1 LPVKVANNLDD
12 SVKVVVNDAG
22 KAITR
27 YEYKPY
33 GESWFTEGD
42 EEFAPKYNSQE
53 LDKETNFYF
62 YNARYYDPE
71 ICRFVTADNIVPY
84 ENDTQ
89 SWNRLSYVR
98 NNPINYSD
106 PTGHYDFGGL
116 DTKQNSVGDQLL
128 NSLSTPGKNDSYNS
142 KVGGDVE
149 SKLQKAKGKENAISP
164 SKPLQQYDKTLNPGN
179 DTNMKNTGCF
189 FMVVKNQAEREA
201 KKNMTADEINATRE
215 TTQEGKNPA
224 VQKNMYVKRA
234 NDVGDEALKQ
244 LGITDKVMVVGGQPQ
259 KGEKPSGTIIGGK
272 AYDSKGNPYLDK
284 KGNPIIHYKS
294 GDANGNEVYN
304 PADNIITREDKVIN
318 NVYIR
323 QKPKEK

>member
-71 ICRFVTADNIVPY
+71 ICRFVTADNVVPY
-84 ENDTQ
+84 ENDSQ
-89 SWNRLSYVR
+89 SWNRFSYVR
-98 NNPINYSD
+98 NNPIIYSD

-142 KVGGDVE
+142 KVGGDVKD
-149 SKLQKAKGKENAISP
+149 KLAKAKGKNDNLTSASKNDITCEKLATINGNRIPISQSDYDNNSKIKMTSKFGNRTDPTDGGKTEFHPGIDIKAPEGTKVHATKDGKVWVAGIGP
-164 SKPLQQYDKTLNPGN
+164 SGIDKDYGRRIYINHDKNEQTLDGHLSKVYVKPGQEVKSGQLIGEVG
-179 DTNMKNTGCF
+179 NTGRSTGPHLHHELR
-189 FMVVKNQAEREA
+189 KDGKPIDPIP
-201 KKNMTADEINATRE
+201 KKE
-215 TTQEGKNPA
+215 
-224 VQKNMYVKRA
+224 
-234 NDVGDEALKQ
+234 
-244 LGITDKVMVVGGQPQ
+244 
-259 KGEKPSGTIIGGK
+259 
-272 AYDSKGNPYLDK
+272 
-284 KGNPIIHYKS
+284 
-294 GDANGNEVYN
+294 
-304 PADNIITREDKVIN
+304 
-318 NVYIR
+318 
-323 QKPKEK
+323 